1 MKNNVFRGVKCS
13 GLRLIPNPN
22 NPAECID
29 QYGRILEI
37 YKDEKGKKDYAQQV
51 EPQQQDTNL

>member
-1 MKNNVFRGVKCS
+1 MKTNNIFRGVKCS

-29 QYGRILEI
+29 QYGRILEV
-37 YKDEKGKKDYAQQV
+37 YKDEKGKKDLRPTGRTTTARH
-51 EPQQQDTNL
+51 